1 VAIAGSPG
9 MKADPAAAIASSI
22 CCPAF
27 AYRDQAWRRATQHG
41 AGFARPVPH
50 LFLAYSA
57 RDLAAARAQNPRLCI
72 VSAAGRRR
80 AVLRHNGGFALL
92 RTGYLA

>member
-1 VAIAGSPG
+1 

-41 AGFARPVPH
+41 AGFAQPVPH

-80 AVLRHNGGFALL
+80 AVLRHNGGFAFL